1 MIEKVQRFTESLNF
15 RNALKVTIAAAIPVV
30 LSIIFDKF
38 QWGMAVAIGV
48 LLTFPS
54 DISSSLKHKINGIST
69 GAVIVA
75 VSAFLIGVTYPIK
88 WIFYPVFVLLVF
100 FLSMISAYGSRA
112 TQVSFCGL
120 LSVSIAFSV
129 IMPVDEL
136 LIYCLLMLAGGFFY
150 LLVSVIFYYVNP
162 YRYAEL
168 QVAECARLT
177 AKYLKLRGD
186 LWNVDADRGKI
197 IEKQLRLQVEL
208 NVIHENIRD
217 TLLRAEASSGS
228 SHQTRKLL
236 IAFVSLLDI
245 LELGLSTSFE
255 HGKLHEKF
263 SGYPKLLDAYQNIA
277 YHLAATLKK
286 LSRKLESG
294 SKYKPAHNLF
304 QDLAVFEKSIAE
316 YEEALGSDEAAE
328 GIYMLTTMLQY
339 AAQQVENINV
349 VEKALTMAG
358 FRHDLQGRDRDLEK
372 FITPQYYPLSIL
384 LENLSFSSG
393 TFRHSL
399 RLTIT
404 ILTGFL
410 IGTALPLQN
419 AYWILLTIVVI
430 MRPGYGLTKERSY
443 QRIVGTVT
451 GGLIAF
457 GLLWLIGNAY
467 IIGTLA
473 IISMILGFSFTSI
486 NYRVGATFVTMYVVL
501 LFALMSP
508 DIQEVVWYRII
519 DTIIGALLAFSAS
532 YFVWPSWEF
541 LNFPLHLEMALKANV
556 AYLKEIVELYRKKGV
571 APVSYRLAR
580 KNAFIEIG
588 NLMSS
593 FQRMS
598 QEPKS
603 KQKEIRKI
611 YKLAEL
617 NHTLLSSLAS
627 LGTYIQTHRTTR
639 VSEAFEAV
647 VASVTA
653 NLEDAISVLSGE
665 LVPET
670 REDVS
675 RQVITLKKLSEQA
688 IASDESD
695 PAELHRKKQEAQ
707 LIVEQLLWLTSLS
720 ENILRT
726 VRSLRLSDKV

>member
-1 MIEKVQRFTESLNF
+1 
-15 RNALKVTIAAAIPVV
+15 
-30 LSIIFDKF
+30 
-38 QWGMAVAIGV
+38 
-48 LLTFPS
+48 
-54 DISSSLKHKINGIST
+54 
-69 GAVIVA
+69 
-75 VSAFLIGVTYPIK
+75 
-88 WIFYPVFVLLVF
+88 
-100 FLSMISAYGSRA
+100 
-112 TQVSFCGL
+112 
-120 LSVSIAFSV
+120 
-129 IMPVDEL
+129 
-136 LIYCLLMLAGGFFY
+136 
-150 LLVSVIFYYVNP
+150 
-162 YRYAEL
+162 
-168 QVAECARLT
+168 
-177 AKYLKLRGD
+177 
-186 LWNVDADRGKI
+186 
-197 IEKQLRLQVEL
+197 
-208 NVIHENIRD
+208 
-217 TLLRAEASSGS
+217 
-228 SHQTRKLL
+228 
-236 IAFVSLLDI
+236 LDI
-245 LELGLSTSFE
+245 MELGLSTCFE
-255 HGKLHEKF
+255 HTKPHEKF
-263 SGYPKLLDAYQNIA
+263 SGYPKLLDANQNMA
-277 YHLAATLKK
+277 YHIAVTLKQH
-286 LSRKLESG
+286 SRKLASR
-294 SKYKPAHNLF
+294 SKCKPAHNRSY
-304 QDLAVFEKSIAE
+304 DLPVFEKSIGE

-457 GLLWLIGNAY
+457 GILWLIGNAY

-508 DIQEVVWYRII
+508 DIQAVVWYRFIG
-519 DTIIGALLAFSAS
+519 TIIGALLAFSAS

-627 LGTYIQTHRTTR
+627 LGTYIQTH
-639 VSEAFEAV
+639 
-647 VASVTA
+647 
-653 NLEDAISVLSGE
+653 
-665 LVPET
+665 
-670 REDVS
+670 
-675 RQVITLKKLSEQA
+675 
-688 IASDESD
+688 
-695 PAELHRKKQEAQ
+695 
-707 LIVEQLLWLTSLS
+707 
-720 ENILRT
+720 
-726 VRSLRLSDKV
+726 